1 MATTALPNKLIG
13 IIALVAGAGLGY
25 WGYQESGGLESQL
38 SSAITGSQSDNVML
52 LYIGAA
58 VCVVIGIFFMIR
70 K

>member
-1 MATTALPNKLIG
+1 MATTTLPNKLIG

-25 WGYQESGGLESQL
+25 WGYQKSSGLESQL

>member
-13 IIALVAGAGLGY
+13 IIALVAAAGLGY
-25 WGYQESGGLESQL
+25 WGYEKSGGLESQV
-38 SSAITGSQSDNVML
+38 SSALTGSQSDNVML

-58 VCVVIGIFFMIR
+58 VCVVVGIFFMLR